1 MKHNSEHDVYFLGEN
16 RNNSKKKKVWLCV
29 SIMSAIILTAVVLIL
44 SPTAKKNHVTDNT
57 QQQELQTIDVLPEN
71 AKAPLFM
78 EKYPIEEFLSWMAK
92 EITYPQG
99 EELKDAKVV
108 VSFVITAEG
117 RLDSIAIVSQPAE
130 KSFGRQVIKTL
141 KKCPK
146 WTPGKLAN
154 GEPANIRYTLPVRF
168 EKERK
173 FN

>member
-78 EKYPIEEFLSWMAK
+78 EKYP
-92 EITYPQG
+92 
-99 EELKDAKVV
+99 
-108 VSFVITAEG
+108 
-117 RLDSIAIVSQPAE
+117 
-130 KSFGRQVIKTL
+130 
-141 KKCPK
+141 
-146 WTPGKLAN
+146 
-154 GEPANIRYTLPVRF
+154 
-168 EKERK
+168 
-173 FN
+173 